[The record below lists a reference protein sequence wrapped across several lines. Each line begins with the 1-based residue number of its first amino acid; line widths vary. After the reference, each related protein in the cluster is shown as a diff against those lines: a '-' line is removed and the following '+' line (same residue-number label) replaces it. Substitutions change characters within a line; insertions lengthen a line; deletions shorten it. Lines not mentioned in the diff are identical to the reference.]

1 MNDRL
6 MMMTP
11 LGMFPFS
18 RAWRGHSF
26 DSLFDSTLILVP
38 GFGPA
43 DDGPSLARLSS
54 YVLAPCYLPRDISL
68 SVIFFKV
75 VKWTLKLLK
84 WLCTHCLV
92 EFPLL
97 PSVVSTW
104 ILHRCTPPPVQ
115 TLGHT
120 ASVCYPASAPVLHTA
135 CTAASRA
142 VVGVSCCS
150 FSETICPHQP
160 FYVQA
165 PVMSHTFPNL
175 PPV

>member
-1 MNDRL
+1 
-6 MMMTP
+6 
-11 LGMFPFS
+11 MFPFS

-54 YVLAPCYLPRDISL
+54 YVLAPCY
-68 SVIFFKV
+68 
-75 VKWTLKLLK
+75 
-84 WLCTHCLV
+84 CLV
-92 EFPLL
+92 ESPLL

-115 TLGHT
+115 MLGHT

-142 VVGVSCCS
+142 VGVKLIQKLKNTKCTHTRTHTYKTVYIRIKLYKELYIS
-150 FSETICPHQP
+150 
-160 FYVQA
+160 
-165 PVMSHTFPNL
+165 VM
-175 PPV
+175 